1 MPTDTNEMAT
11 DTSAHEEAATV
22 ALAALS
28 WILSDERRAERFL
41 ALTGLTPDEM
51 RAAIGDQALLGAV
64 LKFLEGHEPD
74 LIACAEALDRDP
86 ARLVAARRELER

>member
-1 MPTDTNEMAT
+1 MAT
-11 DTSAHEEAATV
+11 GNGAHEEAGTI

-28 WILSDERRAERFL
+28 WVLSDEKRADRFL
-41 ALTGLTPDEM
+41 ALTGLTPDDL
-51 RAAIGDQALLGAV
+51 RAAIGDASLLCAV

-86 ARLVAARRELER
+86 ARLVAARRELEQ